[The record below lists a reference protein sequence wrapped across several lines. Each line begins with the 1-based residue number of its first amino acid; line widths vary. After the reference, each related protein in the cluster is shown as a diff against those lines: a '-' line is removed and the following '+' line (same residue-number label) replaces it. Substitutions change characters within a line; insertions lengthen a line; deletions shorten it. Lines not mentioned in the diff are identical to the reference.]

1 MEKIYISRK
10 HLVKACVIA
19 LIILVGVVWQY
30 TGKENETIEWEEA
43 SVLIETEDSKAQQKE
58 QGTEESKLQDQP
70 VGVHV
75 TGAVAHPD
83 QVYYLKQGARI
94 EDAIQKAG
102 GALEEADLSQ
112 LNLADYVKDGQ
123 RIYVPLL
130 GETIEKGQNTMEEN
144 QETLL
149 TNINLATKIELLT
162 LPGIG
167 ETYADR
173 IIQYREEYG
182 AFETIEDLMKV
193 KGIGESKF
201 NDIKDK
207 ITVD

>member
-1 MEKIYISRK
+1 MGKIYISK
-10 HLVKACVIA
+10 NHLVKACVIA
-19 LIILVGVVWQY
+19 LIILAGVVWQY
-30 TGKENETIEWEEA
+30 TSKENEVIEWEEA
-43 SVLIETEDSKAQQKE
+43 SILHETEESKAQQE
-58 QGTEESKLQDQP
+58 TEESKLQDQP

-112 LNLADYVKDGQ
+112 LNLADYVTDGQ

-149 TNINLATKIELLT
+149 TNINLATKIELLS